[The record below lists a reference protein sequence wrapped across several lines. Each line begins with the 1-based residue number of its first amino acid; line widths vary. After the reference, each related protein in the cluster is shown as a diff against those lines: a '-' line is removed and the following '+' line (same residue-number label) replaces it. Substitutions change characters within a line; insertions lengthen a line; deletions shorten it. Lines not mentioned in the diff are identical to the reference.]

1 MVCRMRRKPGRF
13 GISKLRSSIAAVAIL
28 AVSPALASLAES
40 RLEGISLAVAEA
52 VFGEPATA
60 ESSGCRDRHG
70 DPRDCTATERF
81 RRCLAAAEDSYY
93 QCTDELPWYM
103 EWVCIAALAAD
114 TAACTAQAVGEFSP
128 F

>member
-1 MVCRMRRKPGRF
+1 M
-13 GISKLRSSIAAVAIL
+13 AAVAIL

-40 RLEGISLAVAEA
+40 RLEGISLAIAEA

-70 DPRDCTATERF
+70 DSRDCTATERF